1 MNCYVRTAME
11 SITPSSPYPTAPAE
25 ERIAAAVAGAA
36 DPAQRARAE
45 QAAVK
50 FEGLFIGE
58 MFKQMRRSAEQIAGP
73 DGLFKGMA
81 DNSLRSLA
89 DTMVADAMAGQRAF
103 GIADAI
109 LQQLVPPAAPAPGAM
124 AFKPAPLPVALDSET
139 LSSSPGR

>member
-1 MNCYVRTAME
+1 MVT
-11 SITPSSPYPTAPAE
+11 ITHSLPPADPAAADAPTAPAT
-25 ERIAAAVAGAA
+25 AAATAT

-58 MFKQMRRSAEQIAGP
+58 MFKQMRHSTEQIAGA

-109 LQQLVPPAAPAPGAM
+109 LQQLLPPVAPAAVATGAM
-124 AFKPAPLPVALDSET
+124 AFKPAAVPVALKSET
-139 LSSSPGR
+139 PPNLAGR